1 MADNSRQI
9 HIVGAGIA
17 GLAAAVF
24 AIRDGKIPGRNIHI
38 YEEGRDQDAQHG
50 GNSTGGALDATQV
63 ANKGFVMRGG
73 RMFEEKY
80 LCTYDF
86 LSEIPSYDDKSIS
99 AAEDIFRFTKEA
111 GWRATARLLDANGG
125 VLNVRS
131 MGFDWGD
138 RFALLRLLL
147 TLDEKKLS
155 RKRIDEV
162 LPDHFFDSHF
172 WQMWCTMF
180 SFQPWHSAIEMRR
193 YLLRFIHLFP
203 QIADL
208 SCVYHT
214 RYDQFHS
221 IVLPV
226 IEWLKA
232 QGVDFQKGVAVV
244 DMEFGEPNSGGQYRV
259 ASLTRCSSD
268 DASSDVVALGEKD
281 VVLVT
286 NGSMTDAAI
295 LGDWDNPAPLKAD
308 VSAAWSLWR
317 RLAKK
322 RKGSFGDPEAFIR
335 KVEQSKWLSFTVVT
349 NSSKFSDHLF
359 RLTGRTFGREG
370 LITFKRSGWF
380 MTIHPHFAPV
390 YPGHDGAKE
399 FIWWGYGLRPDNTGD
414 FIAKKMADCSGKE
427 LLEEALRQLR
437 VDDATFA
444 EVMDPK
450 HSTCIPCMMP
460 YITSQFMPRDPGDRP
475 PVRPVGSENLAFVGQ
490 FAEIE
495 KDVVF
500 TVEYSVRTAKAAI
513 KSLIDSEIEVPPM
526 YEGYRNLRELA
537 AAGWISVRPAWWPF
551 SK

>member
-1 MADNSRQI
+1 MTDSSRQI
-9 HIVGAGIA
+9 HIVGSGIA

-24 AIRDGKIPGRNIHI
+24 AIRDGKISGRNIHL

-50 GNSTGGALDATQV
+50 KNATGGALDATQV
-63 ANKGFVMRGG
+63 ANKGFLMRGG

-80 LCTYDF
+80 LCTYDL
-86 LSEIPSYDDKSIS
+86 LSGIPSYDDKSIS
-99 AAEDIFRFTKEA
+99 AAEDLFRFTKEA
-111 GWRATARLLDANGG
+111 GWRATARLLDAKGA

-131 MGFDWGD
+131 MAFDWGD

-147 TLDEKKLS
+147 TLDENKLS

-214 RYDQFHS
+214 RYNQFHS

-226 IEWLKA
+226 IAWLRA
-232 QGVDFQKGVAVV
+232 QEVDFQQGVAVV
-244 DMEFGEPNSGGQYRV
+244 DMEFGEAKAGSQYRV
-259 ASLTRCSSD
+259 ASLTRRGCD
-268 DASSDVVALGEKD
+268 DASSNVVALGDKD
-281 VVLVT
+281 FVLVT
-286 NGSMTDAAI
+286 NGSMTDAAT
-295 LGDWDNPAPLKAD
+295 LGDWDSPAPLKTD
-308 VSAAWSLWR
+308 VRGAWSLWR
-317 RLAKK
+317 KLAEK
-322 RKGSFGDPEAFIR
+322 RKGAFGDPEAFIR
-335 KVEQSKWLSFTVVT
+335 KVERSKWLSFTVVT
-349 NSSKFSDHLF
+349 RSSKFSDHLF

-370 LITFKRSGWF
+370 LITFKRSSWF

-399 FIWWGYGLRPDNTGD
+399 FIWWGYGLRPENTGD

-427 LLEEALRQLR
+427 LLEETLRQLR
-437 VDDATFA
+437 VDEATFA
-444 EVMDPK
+444 EAMDPK
-450 HSTCIPCMMP
+450 NSTSIPCMMP

-475 PVRPVGSENLAFVGQ
+475 PVRPAGAENLAFVGQ

-500 TVEYSVRTAKAAI
+500 TVEYSVRTAKVAI
-513 KSLIDSEIEVPPM
+513 KSLIDSGIEVPPM

-537 AAGWISVRPAWWPF
+537 AAGWISMRPSWWPF
-551 SK
+551 S